1 MVVVSKFSI
10 FFFTS
15 DLAGYADPSKVEMR
29 LWDLIVLKREGCSRF
44 FEVPIAIVARL
55 SSENESNPSR
65 AKPDQNPIT
74 SEADFRFLARFFS
87 TRIELVLQA
96 QMSYDSD
103 RYLKKTRTIS
113 SFQNYLVRIPHLHSC
128 RLCGTS

>member
-55 SSENESNPSR
+55 SSENESNPCR
-65 AKPDQNPIT
+65 AKRVQNPDT
-74 SEADFRFLARFFS
+74 SEADFRFWARFFS
-87 TRIELVLQA
+87 IRIELVLQA

-103 RYLKKTRTIS
+103 RYLKKNENELLFS
-113 SFQNYLVRIPHLHSC
+113 KLLGPDAASPLLWDP
-128 RLCGTS
+128 

>member
-15 DLAGYADPSKVEMR
+15 DLAGYTDPTKVEMR

-55 SSENESNPSR
+55 SLENESNPCREKRDSKYSTQKLDSR
-65 AKPDQNPIT
+65 
-74 SEADFRFLARFFS
+74 F
-87 TRIELVLQA
+87 
-96 QMSYDSD
+96 
-103 RYLKKTRTIS
+103 
-113 SFQNYLVRIPHLHSC
+113 
-128 RLCGTS
+128 